1 MSFRSVVNGECFEE
15 ASFNNTLSDSFQEP
29 AVSNMSVAMVT
40 AACLCSAS
48 HICVFHGPPS
58 FYWWRSLKNILHWEQ
73 LQLWPSAV
81 EAAPTALHSA
91 IGLLE
96 TELQRVSL
104 HTWCERRKSIKL
116 KGDETSA
123 PPRPRPMSNPQNSR
137 LCTENLEFTWVAG
150 LWELPLCALVL
161 PLFWRRRVEGRG
173 DLFLALNDHGKDHL
187 PCISIPLNY
196 SNWSLTL

>member
-58 FYWWRSLKNILHWEQ
+58 FYWWRGLKNILHWEQ
-73 LQLWPSAV
+73 LKLWP
-81 EAAPTALHSA
+81 PLWKLHPQHF
-91 IGLLE
+91 ILLGLLE
-96 TELQRVSL
+96 TKLQRVSL
-104 HTWCERRKSIKL
+104 HTSCERKKSIKL

-123 PPRPRPMSNPQNSR
+123 PPD
-137 LCTENLEFTWVAG
+137 LTEQPAPSVSST
-150 LWELPLCALVL
+150 ELSPVYRDRKIAK
-161 PLFWRRRVEGRG
+161 PWWRRRSCCSLPSFPHSFGEGELRTWETC
-173 DLFLALNDHGKDHL
+173 F
-187 PCISIPLNY
+187 
-196 SNWSLTL
+196 

>member
-73 LQLWPSAV
+73 LQLWPSTV

-91 IGLLE
+91 TGLLE

-104 HTWCERRKSIKL
+104 HTSCERRKSIKL

-123 PPRPRPMSNPQNSR
+123 PPDLTEQPAPPRTPPPRVRPTELSPISR
-137 LCTENLEFTWVAG
+137 ELKSSRGWWGCRSRCSVPTFSHSFGEGG
-150 LWELPLCALVL
+150 LKAWGTC
-161 PLFWRRRVEGRG
+161 F
-173 DLFLALNDHGKDHL
+173 
-187 PCISIPLNY
+187 
-196 SNWSLTL
+196 